1 MLFSSKVVPKAA
13 IHEPSFALAPISQ
26 PGGAEISPAAY
37 AFLEKYRGLAF
48 LTDCYDIEH
57 TQSIQTAVDDMSDV
71 CIKNGGVFA

>member
-1 MLFSSKVVPKAA
+1 MNRRELNNRIEYMVTCIGDFAA
-13 IHEPSFALAPISQ
+13 QHAMTPA
-26 PGGAEISPAAY
+26 AAY

>member
-1 MLFSSKVVPKAA
+1 MSNRELNNRIEYMVTCIGDFAA
-13 IHEPSFALAPISQ
+13 QHAMTPA
-26 PGGAEISPAAY
+26 AAY
-37 AFLEKYRGLAF
+37 AFLEKYHGLAL